1 LANPA
6 VSDLEIQSDDEI
18 FNLKTISIQMRITR
32 MRLPMGKAC
41 YTHARAILGGAFLPS
56 LGRKAET
63 SIWATTTW

>member
-1 LANPA
+1 
-6 VSDLEIQSDDEI
+6 
-18 FNLKTISIQMRITR
+18 MRITR
-32 MRLPMGKAC
+32 MWLPMGKAC